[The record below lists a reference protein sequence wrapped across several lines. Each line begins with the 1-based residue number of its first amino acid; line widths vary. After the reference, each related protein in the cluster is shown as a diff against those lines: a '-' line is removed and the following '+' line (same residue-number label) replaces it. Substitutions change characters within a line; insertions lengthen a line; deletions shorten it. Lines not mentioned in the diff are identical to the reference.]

1 MASFFI
7 DRPVFAAVIS
17 IILTLAGLVAMRAT
31 PIAQYPDIAPPT
43 VQVSAVYPGATAEVI
58 ANTVAAPIEQQVNG
72 VDRMTYMSS
81 TSSSTGNMTL
91 TVTFEPG
98 TDPDLAQVNVQNRV
112 SQASPKLPDIVTKQ
126 GVTVEK
132 RSQAFMMVISFFS
145 PDDRYDQTYLSNFT
159 NLYVLDPIKRISGA
173 NLSTMFPVPDIAM
186 RIWLKPDRLAQLG
199 ITSQEVAEA
208 IQRQNRAFGIGQIG
222 QAPTTKG
229 TQQSFVV
236 TTQGML
242 ADPAEFEDII
252 VRATSEGAA
261 IVRLKDVG
269 YAEMGSKDYSIASK
283 VNGKRAVALV
293 VYQQP
298 GANAIETSEQV
309 RALIDQLEPTF
320 PPGFDYKIV
329 LDTSKF
335 TEASIEKVV
344 HTFFEAVI
352 LVVLVV
358 FLFLQSFRATLIPIM
373 AVPIAI
379 IGTYIGIL
387 GLGFSTNMLTLF
399 GMILAIGLV
408 VDDAII
414 VVENVEHNMATLH
427 MTPME
432 ASKKAMSEL
441 AGALVA
447 IVLVL
452 GSVFLPVAFLGGM
465 TGTLFKQFA
474 ITIAISMVLSGVVA
488 LTLSPAMA
496 ARILKAQHKEKRGFF
511 KWFEKGFGKLTDG
524 YVVGVRFLVGHKL
537 IGVGLFVA
545 VLVGVVFLFRL
556 VPGSFVPEEDQG
568 YIFVASMLPDAASL
582 ERTIAVSDRAVSL
595 LQENEAVSD
604 VAQLDGYSII
614 DGQNR
619 TNAALMFASLKPYEE
634 REGEEGT
641 AFAVIADARRRF
653 AQIREG
659 LVMPL
664 NPPSI
669 PGLGTTGG
677 FEFYIQSKGSGTP
690 QELEKKVKEF
700 ITGCRQ
706 RSELASVASTFSAS
720 QQQLYFDLDRARAET
735 LGVSVSTVFETLQTY
750 FGSSYVS
757 QYTQFGRIW
766 QVIIQATP
774 EYRDAPD
781 DFAQLFVRSS
791 NGQMVPLSALIVSR
805 YVPGPN
811 LLTRFNGFPAA
822 KVTGSQAPGFS
833 TGQAIAAMEETA
845 RQVLGQGYD
854 FAWAG
859 QAYEEKKAGGT
870 SSAAFVFGLIM
881 VFLILAAQYEKW
893 TLPIG
898 VVLAVPFAILGALF
912 FTWIAG
918 LENDVYFQVGMV
930 TLVGLAA
937 KNAILIIE
945 FAAENVRAGMALE
958 EAAIEAARLRLR
970 PIVMT
975 SLAFIL
981 GCVPMA
987 IAHGAGANSLRA
999 IGTGVIGGML
1009 ASTLVAS
1016 FFVPLFFVLLEGVGG
1031 LFSRRKKK
1039 KRGAEDRPATGG
1051 SGEEGGVSH
1060 A

>member
-17 IILTLAGLVAMRAT
+17 IIITLAGVMAMRAT

-43 VQVSAVYPGATAEVI
+43 VQVSAYYPGATAEVI

-72 VDRMTYMSS
+72 VDGMSYMAS

-112 SQASPKLPDIVTKQ
+112 SQAAAKLPSVVSQQ

-132 RSQAFMMVISFFS
+132 RSQAFMMVVSFYS
-145 PDDRYDQTYLSNFT
+145 PDNRYDQTYLGNYV
-159 NLYVLDPIKRISGA
+159 NLYLLDPIKRIPGA
-173 NLSTMFPVPDIAM
+173 NLSTMFPAPDIAM

-199 ITSQEVAEA
+199 LTAQDVTAA
-208 IQRQNRAFGIGQIG
+208 IQRQNKAYGVGQVG
-222 QAPTTKG
+222 QAPAPPG

-242 ADPAEFEDII
+242 ADPAEFDEII
-252 VRATSEGAA
+252 VRTASDGSA

-269 YAEMGSKDYSIASK
+269 RAELGAKDYSISSK
-283 VNGKRAVALV
+283 VDGKSAVSVV

-298 GANAIETSEQV
+298 GANAIETSTQV
-309 RALIDQLEPTF
+309 RGLIEEMAPKF
-320 PPGFDYKIV
+320 PAGIAYKVV

-335 TEASIEKVV
+335 TEASIEKVI
-344 HTFFEAVI
+344 HTFFEAVV

-358 FLFLQSFRATLIPIM
+358 FLFLQSLRATFIPIL

-379 IGTYIGIL
+379 IGTYVGIYL
-387 GLGFSTNMLTLF
+387 LGFSTNMLTLF

-427 MTPME
+427 LSPLE
-432 ASKKAMSEL
+432 ATRKAMGEL
-441 AGALVA
+441 SGALVA

-452 GSVFLPVAFLGGM
+452 LSVFLPVAFLGGM
-465 TGTLFKQFA
+465 TGTLYKQFA
-474 ITIAISMVLSGVVA
+474 ITIAISMVLSGVIA
-488 LTLSPAMA
+488 LTLSPALA
-496 ARILKAQHKEKRGFF
+496 ARILKPGHQEKRGFF
-511 KWFEKGFGKLTDG
+511 KWFEQSFTRLTDG
-524 YVVGVRFLVGHKL
+524 YVAGVRWLVGHRL
-537 IGVGLFVA
+537 IGLGLFAA
-545 VLVGVVFLFRL
+545 VIAATLALFTI

-568 YIFVASMLPDAASL
+568 YIFVGNLMPDAASL
-582 ERTIAVSDRAVSL
+582 ERTAAVSDRAVAELARNPAMGSVT
-595 LQENEAVSD
+595 QI
-604 VAQLDGYSII
+604 DGYSII
-614 DGQNR
+614 DSQMR
-619 TNAALMFASLKPYEE
+619 TNAALMFASLKPYDE
-634 REGEEGT
+634 REGS
-641 AFAVIADARRRF
+641 AFAVIAEARRRL
-653 AQIREG
+653 AGVKEG
-659 LVMPL
+659 ILLAL

-677 FEFYIQSKGSGTP
+677 FEFYLQSKGGGSARD
-690 QELEKKVKEF
+690 LEKVVKGFVAKALE
-700 ITGCRQ
+700 RK
-706 RSELASVASTFSAS
+706 ELAGVSSTFSAS
-720 QQQLYFDLDRARAET
+720 QQQLYFDLDRARAEL
-735 LGVSVSTVFETLQTY
+735 LGVPVSAVYDTLQAA
-750 FGSSYVS
+750 FGSAYVA

-766 QVIIQATP
+766 QVIVQAAP

-781 DFAQLFVRSS
+781 DFDRIFVRSDS
-791 NGQMVPLSALIVSR
+791 GAMIPLSALATVR
-805 YVPGPN
+805 YQPGPS
-811 LLTRFNGFPAA
+811 LLPRFNGFPAA
-822 KVTGSQAPGFS
+822 KLSGSQAEGFS
-833 TGQAIAAMEETA
+833 TGQAIAAMEEVA
-845 RQVLGQGYD
+845 AEVLPDGYG

-859 QAYEEKKAGGT
+859 QAFEEKKAGST
-870 SSAAFVFGLIM
+870 STLAFAFGLIM

-893 TLPIG
+893 SLPIG
-898 VVLAVPFAILGALF
+898 VVLSVPFAICGALLL
-912 FTWIAG
+912 TWGRG
-918 LENDVYFQVGMV
+918 LENDVYFQVGLV

-945 FAAENVRAGMALE
+945 FAAENRRRGMTAA
-958 EAAIEAARLRLR
+958 EAAVEAARLRLR

-981 GCVPMA
+981 GCLPMA
-987 IAHGAGANSLRA
+987 VAGGAGANSLRA

-1016 FFVPLFFVLLEGVGG
+1016 FFVPLFFVLLEDATGFFG
-1031 LFSRRKKK
+1031 RRKAAPDH
-1039 KRGAEDRPATGG
+1039 GDPP
-1051 SGEEGGVSH
+1051 H